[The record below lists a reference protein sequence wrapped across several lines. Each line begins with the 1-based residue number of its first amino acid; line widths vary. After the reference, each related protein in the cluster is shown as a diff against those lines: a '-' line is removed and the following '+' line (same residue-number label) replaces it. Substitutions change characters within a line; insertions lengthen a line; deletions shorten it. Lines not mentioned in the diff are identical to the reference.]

1 MPAHPRSSR
10 ALLVFAAA
18 LAAAGP
24 AWAGLTFSTDNRPL
38 VFGVMDIGEERELVQ
53 GGAYHNQLTCSSTN
67 GRAWYLK
74 VSLLTPM
81 TSGSDALPADAMQ
94 WQVVRASG
102 TGTVPYLHQWH
113 PFSLQPETVYLG
125 SADEAAGRPVQIE
138 LKYQLNI
145 PEIQVSGSYQATI
158 RFTLTEVL

>member
-1 MPAHPRSSR
+1 MAARSQSPRI
-10 ALLVFAAA
+10 LVAVLAFV
-18 LAAAGP
+18 AAAGP

-38 VFGVMDIGEERELVQ
+38 VFGVMEIGEERELVQ

-81 TSGSDALPADAMQ
+81 TSGSDALPFDALE
-94 WQVVRASG
+94 WQVVRTSG
-102 TGTVPYLHQWH
+102 VGTVPSLHQWR
-113 PFSLQPETVYLG
+113 PFSPQPETVYLG
-125 SADEAAGRPVQIE
+125 TADEAAGQPVQIE
-138 LKYQLNI
+138 LKYRLKI
-145 PEIQVSGSYQATI
+145 PEIQVSGPYQATI